1 MFFFKILSFFSI
13 NKRNSLYHNI
23 IVLNIILSPF
33 FIFFF
38 YFRIKK
44 IMSEYNYIYNLIET
58 KKNINN
64 NYKINNNNN
73 TILNYNYSYVLKE
86 LYDNSFQ
93 GFYITNINNK
103 EIKGKINI
111 IFRKEFFNSYFLDAI
126 LYNNQ
131 SDVCLISNTFAFNI
145 NHSFIIKKENNYL
158 FNIKTKSDFIITS
171 LNKKTFN
178 LKKKYNIGN
187 ILLLYYNISNTN
199 EKYLLGY
206 FNINGTIFFF
216 STNNDKHSLISQMFF
231 LGKIILILSII
242 QLIINFFIF
251 DVTTLDKYEA
261 IKYSS
266 FSIIINFLSFS
277 LILIQSLYLSSI
289 DIVKLKLYNYIK

>member
-23 IVLNIILSPF
+23 IVLNIIFSPF

-44 IMSEYNYIYNLIET
+44 IMSEYNYIYNLIHT
-58 KKNINN
+58 KKNIYN
-64 NYKINNNNN
+64 NYKYNNN

-93 GFYITNINNK
+93 GVYITNINNK
-103 EIKGKINI
+103 EMKGKINI
-111 IFRKEFFNSYFLDAI
+111 IFRKEFFNSYFLDVF
-126 LYNNQ
+126 LFNNE
-131 SDVCLISNTFAFNI
+131 SNICLVSNTFAFNI
-145 NHSFIIKKENNYL
+145 NNSFIIKKENNYL
-158 FNIKTKSDFIITS
+158 FNIKTKNDFIITS

-216 STNNDKHSLISQMFF
+216 STNNDKHSLVSQMFF
-231 LGKIILILSII
+231 FGKIILILSIFQI
-242 QLIINFFIF
+242 IINFFIF

-266 FSIIINFLSFS
+266 FSMIINFLSFS

-289 DIVKLKLYNYIK
+289 DTVKLVI

>member
-23 IVLNIILSPF
+23 IVLNIIFSPF

-44 IMSEYNYIYNLIET
+44 IMSDNYIYNLIHT
-58 KKNINN
+58 KKNIYN
-64 NYKINNNNN
+64 NYKNNNN

-93 GFYITNINNK
+93 GVYITNINNK
-103 EIKGKINI
+103 EMKGKINI
-111 IFRKEFFNSYFLDAI
+111 IFRKEFFNSYFLDVF
-126 LYNNQ
+126 LFNNENNI
-131 SDVCLISNTFAFNI
+131 CLVSNTFAFNI
-145 NHSFIIKKENNYL
+145 NNSFIIKKENNYL
-158 FNIKTKSDFIITS
+158 FNIKTKNDFIITS

-216 STNNDKHSLISQMFF
+216 STNNDKHSLVSQMFF
-231 LGKIILILSII
+231 FGKIILILSIFQI
-242 QLIINFFIF
+242 IINFFIF

-266 FSIIINFLSFS
+266 FSMIINFLSFS

-289 DIVKLKLYNYIK
+289 DTVKLVI

>member
-23 IVLNIILSPF
+23 IVLNIIFSPF

-44 IMSEYNYIYNLIET
+44 IMSEYNYIYNLIHT
-58 KKNINN
+58 KKNIY
-64 NYKINNNNN
+64 NYKYNNN
-73 TILNYNYSYVLKE
+73 TILNYNYTYILKE

-93 GFYITNINNK
+93 GVYITNINNK
-103 EIKGKINI
+103 EMKGKINI
-111 IFRKEFFNSYFLDAI
+111 IFRKEFFNSYFLDVF
-126 LYNNQ
+126 LFNNE
-131 SDVCLISNTFAFNI
+131 SNICLVSNTFAFNI
-145 NHSFIIKKENNYL
+145 NNSFIIKKENNYL
-158 FNIKTKSDFIITS
+158 FNIKTKNDFIITS

-187 ILLLYYNISNTN
+187 ILLLYYNISNTK

-216 STNNDKHSLISQMFF
+216 STNNDKHSLVSQMFF
-231 LGKIILILSII
+231 FGKIILILSIFQI
-242 QLIINFFIF
+242 IINFFIF

-266 FSIIINFLSFS
+266 FSMIINFLSFS

-289 DIVKLKLYNYIK
+289 DTVKLVI